1 MRGVGADS
9 LDQVALEEASGV
21 GVVVTRED
29 IAAEVA
35 KAVEEVAER
44 FAAWQ
49 ALEERRQR
57 LTGNERL
64 RLERAAVAQFI
75 EWFIE
80 QLGDS

>member
-1 MRGVGADS
+1 MKYLRGVGADS

-44 FAAWQ
+44 
-49 ALEERRQR
+49 LKEERYRMNTFP
-57 LTGNERL
+57 L
-64 RLERAAVAQFI
+64 
-75 EWFIE
+75 
-80 QLGDS
+80 